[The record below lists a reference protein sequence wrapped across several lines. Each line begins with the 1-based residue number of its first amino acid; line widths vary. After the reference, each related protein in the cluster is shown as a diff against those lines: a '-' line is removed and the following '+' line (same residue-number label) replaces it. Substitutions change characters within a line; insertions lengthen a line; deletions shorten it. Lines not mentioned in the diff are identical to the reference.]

1 MAENEKYVG
10 NLVEA
15 IIQSEEIE
23 QQDWEEF
30 SLVLVFEDDD
40 INQAYGYSYDRSGE
54 WEAIAV
60 RPRLIRSEACDYREW
75 LRQDDKKGVL
85 KMLLQFN
92 KANGKFNVDFEY
104 ENSVRWQVTP
114 WNIDTI
120 VDELRPKL
128 GG

>member
-85 KMLLQFN
+85 RMLPHSTKLT
-92 KANGKFNVDFEY
+92 ANSTLISNMKTQCVGR
-104 ENSVRWQVTP
+104 SRHRT
-114 WNIDTI
+114 
-120 VDELRPKL
+120 
-128 GG
+128 